1 MAEDGLVRRHHPP
14 NGHKFVLTMGDSEGQ
29 EDLVSCSPLGTKG
42 WA

>member
-1 MAEDGLVRRHHPP
+1 MAEDGLVRQHHPL